1 MKRSLIWVFVF
12 LLVPLSFAAATSDS
26 PFLPASFN
34 GWQQDSQSVKSGSD
48 STIVDPAD
56 APVLAE
62 YGFTDGELATY
73 TRGERTMK
81 VKAARFKDSSGAFGA
96 FTFYQQPLM
105 QTEEIGDEG
114 ASNNL
119 HILFYRGNILVNVL
133 LDRRM
138 AMSAADLRA
147 LANTLP
153 VVQGRLSVEPELQ
166 KELPR
171 KTYISHTA
179 RYITGPVAMER
190 LAMPVPTAL
199 VDFSMSPEVVIGKY
213 QSSWGEA
220 NLLLIGYPTP
230 QIAAD
235 KMRVMQAASL
245 PGGPFY
251 FRRSGPIVAIVN
263 GNIPADEAQK
273 LLAAVNWDANVT
285 LTQPTRPDLK
295 NNIGNLIVGV
305 FVLIAL
311 IALAALIFGF
321 AFGGIR
327 ILIKRLFPGKVFDRA
342 EDHGFIRLNLR

>member
-1 MKRSLIWVFVF
+1 MKRSLILVFV
-12 LLVPLSFAAATSDS
+12 LLLLPLCLAAAAPNSAI
-26 PFLPASFN
+26 LPQSFN
-34 GWQQDSQSVKSGSD
+34 GWQQDSESVKNGSN

-56 APVLAE
+56 APVLGE

-73 TRGERTMK
+73 TRGERTMQ

-105 QTEEIGDEG
+105 QTEDIGDEG
-114 ASNNL
+114 ASSNL

-133 LDRRM
+133 LDRMM

-147 LANTLP
+147 LANALP
-153 VVQGRLSVEPELQ
+153 VVQGRLSVAPELQ
-166 KELPR
+166 KQLPQ
-171 KTYISHTA
+171 KSYISHTA
-179 RYITGPVAMER
+179 RYIIGPVALER
-190 LAMPVPTAL
+190 LAVPVPPVL
-199 VDFSMSPEVVIGKY
+199 VDFSMSPELAMGKY
-213 QSSWGEA
+213 RSSWGEA
-220 NLLLIGYPTP
+220 NLLLISYPTP

-235 KMRVMQAASL
+235 KMRAMQAAAL

-251 FRRSGPIVAIVN
+251 FRRSGPIVAVVN
-263 GNIPADEAQK
+263 GNIPADEAQT

-295 NNIGNLIVGV
+295 NNIGNLIIAV
-305 FVLIAL
+305 FVLIGL
-311 IALAALIFGF
+311 VALASLIFGF

-342 EDHGFIRLNLR
+342 EDQGIIRLNLK